1 MIDIIKFA
9 TENSIGIEIKPQDG
23 SFRPLVGKVKCIV
36 LLKKNNLTTSITITE
51 TDSDATTELALQ
63 DALRKLTYEK
73 GV

>member
-9 TENSIGIEIKPQDG
+9 TDNNICIEIKPQDG

-36 LLKKNNLTTSITITE
+36 LLKKNNLTASVTITE

-63 DALRKLTYEK
+63 DALRKLTYKEN
-73 GV
+73 

>member
-9 TENSIGIEIKPQDG
+9 TENNIAIEIKPQDG
-23 SFRPLVGKVKCIV
+23 SFRPLVGNVKCIV
-36 LLKKNNLTTSITITE
+36 LLKKNDMTASVTITE
-51 TDSDATTELALQ
+51 MDTDSAIQLALH

>member
-9 TENSIGIEIKPQDG
+9 TENNIGIEIKPQDG
-23 SFRPLVGKVKCIV
+23 SFRPLVGKIKCIV
-36 LLKKNNLTTSITITE
+36 LLKKNNLTASVTITE
-51 TDSDATTELALQ
+51 TDSDSTTELAIQ